1 MDRDFISI
9 ESEIKQKVSIE
20 SNYIQKMEYIFK
32 TTTSAPRTFA
42 LVCSF
47 KSKSRF
53 GTNSNRDWIEFWKE
67 F

>member
-32 TTTSAPRTFA
+32 KTTSAPRIFA
-42 LVCSF
+42 FVCSF

-53 GTNSNRDWIEFWKE
+53 GTSSNRDWIEFRKE